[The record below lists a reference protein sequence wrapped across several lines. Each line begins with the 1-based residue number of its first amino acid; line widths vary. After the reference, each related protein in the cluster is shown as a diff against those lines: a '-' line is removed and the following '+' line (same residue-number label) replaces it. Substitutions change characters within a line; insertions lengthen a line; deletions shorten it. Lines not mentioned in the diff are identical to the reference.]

1 MKMQLILLA
10 VLTATLTATASAAP
24 SFVIRRDNDIGGFV
38 LARNGKISGAIAVYG
53 NPTSREQFGYD
64 ECTVVW
70 TELGIQSTFSH
81 SYDNPCALSGC
92 HLGSVITGRQWKTDK
107 GLRVGDSLQ
116 RLRKLYPRA
125 KIFLGKRWS
134 LISRPFGG
142 TRVPTLL
149 ATVNAKRITTF
160 TVRSPWL
167 LVC

>member
-1 MKMQLILLA
+1 MKMQLVIVAL
-10 VLTATLTATASAAP
+10 LTATLAATASAAP

-38 LARNGKISGAIAVYG
+38 LARNGKLSGAIAVYG

-70 TELGIQSTFSH
+70 GDLGIQGIFSR
-81 SYDNPCALSGC
+81 SYDNPCALNGC
-92 HLGSVITGRQWKTDK
+92 HLESAITGRQWKTDR
-107 GLRVGDSLQ
+107 GLRVGDSLK

-125 KIFLGKRWS
+125 KFFAEKRWS
-134 LISRPFGG
+134 LVSRPFGG

-149 ATVNAKRITTF
+149 ATVKAGRISSLV
-160 TVRSPWL
+160 VRSPWL

>member
-10 VLTATLTATASAAP
+10 VLTAALTSTASAAP
-24 SFVIRRDNDIGGFV
+24 SFVIKRDNDIGGFV

-53 NPTSREQFGYD
+53 NPTSRQQFGYD

-70 TELGIQSTFSH
+70 AELGVQSTFSH
-81 SYDNPCALSGC
+81 SYDNPCSLSGC
-92 HLGSVITGRQWKTDK
+92 HLETAITGRQWRTDR
-107 GLRVGDSLQ
+107 GLRVGDSLR
-116 RLRKLYPRA
+116 RLRKLYPSA
-125 KIFLGKRWS
+125 KVFVGKRWS
-134 LISRPFGG
+134 LITRPFGG

-149 ATVNAKRITTF
+149 ATVEAKRITSL

>member
-1 MKMQLILLA
+1 MKHLSLLA
-10 VLTATLTATASAAP
+10 VLTVALTSTASAAP
-24 SFVIRRDNDIGGFV
+24 SFVIKRDSDIGGFV

-70 TELGIQSTFSH
+70 AALGIQSTFSH

-92 HLGSVITGRQWKTDK
+92 HLETAITGRQWKTDR
-107 GLRVGDSLQ
+107 GLRVGDSLP

-125 KIFLGKRWS
+125 KVFLGKRWT
-134 LISRPFGG
+134 LITRSFGG

-149 ATVNAKRITTF
+149 ATLDANRITTF